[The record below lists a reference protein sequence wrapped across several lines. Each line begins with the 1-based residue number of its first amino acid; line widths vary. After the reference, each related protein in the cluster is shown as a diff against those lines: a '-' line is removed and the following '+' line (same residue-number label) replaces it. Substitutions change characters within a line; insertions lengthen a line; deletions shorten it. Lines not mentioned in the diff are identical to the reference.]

1 MGQFLLRWWLGC
13 LQFPQDMLV
22 SVGSAGAVLHAM
34 PGGGSLEY
42 FLKPGG
48 GPLARSCAT
57 FSAYSSER
65 ETVIPLLMTAFLK
78 SSRGFRVESA
88 TCGLVGVGGSFTLD
102 DVHSEVVVVAAHLCS
117 QNRVTRTGLMTMP
130 KRKR

>member
-48 GPLARSCAT
+48 GPLARFCAT
-57 FSAYSSER
+57 FSPVYSPGTK
-65 ETVIPLLMTAFLK
+65 TVASLLRAVFLK
-78 SSRGFRVESA
+78 LGRGFRVESVF
-88 TCGLVGVGGSFTLD
+88 CRRVEVGGSSALEM
-102 DVHSEVVVVAAHLCS
+102 VVEVGENAKHLGGQYLKAILMAR
-117 QNRVTRTGLMTMP
+117 QNRM
-130 KRKR
+130 

>member
-22 SVGSAGAVLHAM
+22 SVGSAGAVLHVL
-34 PGGGSLEY
+34 PGGGSMAY

-48 GPLARSCAT
+48 GSLARFCAT
-57 FSAYSSER
+57 FSVYSP
-65 ETVIPLLMTAFLK
+65 ETKTVMPLLRTAFLK
-78 SSRGFRVESA
+78 SGRGFRVESA
-88 TCGLVGVGGSFTLD
+88 IWELVEVGGSFTLG
-102 DVHSEVVVVAAHLCS
+102 DVHSEVVAHLCS

-130 KRKR
+130 NRKR